1 MDEGQII
8 LGRSWLFDK
17 DVTIYDR
24 SNMCQFLHEGKKI
37 KLLPWDP
44 SLDSLSNTQRT

>member
-1 MDEGQII
+1 MCDVVTMDMGQTI

-24 SNMCQFLHEGKKI
+24 FNMCQFEHKGKKI
-37 KLLPWDP
+37 KLFFLRPQD
-44 SLDSLSNTQRT
+44 